1 MPRVEQV
8 SACLQKLKSGWIH
21 FRALANEM
29 LSTSRLPSTP
39 RFPSDLSLAP
49 ATAHLSET
57 VRASS
62 QPASQPAWEPKIG
75 TLRGFHVGVTHWKN
89 NLFRRWKRSW
99 LAGEL
104 EQSVSFRH
112 TFLRGLLAPSRM
124 PAAEHGRGGPA
135 LGQTWEPLSQAPHS
149 SLWPLSRE
157 VCSGVTG
164 SATFGVQTREA
175 GCVGAGEAGKTR
187 LLHWTRLSRC
197 C

>member
-1 MPRVEQV
+1 MLCTPTVARWGHWQAHAELRVGLRSWVPRVEQV

-39 RFPSDLSLAP
+39 TFPSDLSLAP

-104 EQSVSFRH
+104 EQSMSFRH

-124 PAAEHGRGGPA
+124 PAAGAWPRWA
-135 LGQTWEPLSQAPHS
+135 S
-149 SLWPLSRE
+149 S
-157 VCSGVTG
+157 
-164 SATFGVQTREA
+164 
-175 GCVGAGEAGKTR
+175 
-187 LLHWTRLSRC
+187 
-197 C
+197 